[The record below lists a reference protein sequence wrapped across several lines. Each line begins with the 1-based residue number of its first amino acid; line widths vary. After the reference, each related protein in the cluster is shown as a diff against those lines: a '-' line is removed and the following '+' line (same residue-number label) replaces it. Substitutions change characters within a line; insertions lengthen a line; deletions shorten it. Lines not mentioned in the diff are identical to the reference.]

1 MASQKNKKEIIALL
15 SEISL
20 TKLVV
25 KSTDVYGMM
34 MEVKSL
40 ALCC

>member
-1 MASQKNKKEIIALL
+1 MHIVQQSRRQ

-34 MEVKSL
+34 MMAMEVK
-40 ALCC
+40 CYG